1 MTCQEYVK
9 DALKEINGENDFKN
23 SVIHCLEFM
32 AEKIDNPK
40 YVPPPVMKAG
50 EHTAEGE
57 QPDTL
62 TNDTQAT

>member
-32 AEKIDNPK
+32 AEKIDNPQSTK
-40 YVPPPVMKAG
+40 IFKAG
-50 EHTAEGE
+50 EHPSENTSG
-57 QPDTL
+57 
-62 TNDTQAT
+62 